1 MNIIKINYI
10 TKIETLDPLFKNFFN
25 NIPYKIHHLYYEKK
39 IMEYI
44 QNTISNEIILFN
56 EKNIREANY
65 LLNKYLSNNL
75 SNNLNNNENINTWNI
90 CITKNNFMFD
100 FPFTLGSIIFLP
112 ISYIISC
119 DKESKNNEY
128 ITTLIHEKIHIY
140 QRYNL
145 NIWNKYIEKYS
156 NWKKININY
165 LLNSDN
171 IIYNPDTL
179 YINNQY
185 LYIIDNILYFG
196 YLNKEL
202 KTEWINIDNK
212 EIITN
217 KLLPE
222 YEHPFEELAYKISND
237 LINKKI

>member
-10 TKIETLDPLFKNFFN
+10 TKIEILNPLFNNFFK
-25 NIPYKIHHLYYEKK
+25 NIPINIHHLYYENDIIDK
-39 IMEYI
+39 YI

-56 EKNIREANY
+56 EKNIKESNY
-65 LLNKYLSNNL
+65 LLNKYLSTDL
-75 SNNLNNNENINTWNI
+75 YNNNNNINTWNI

-100 FPFTLGSIIFLP
+100 FPFTLGNIIFLP
-112 ISYIISC
+112 ISYIIFC

-128 ITTLIHEKIHIY
+128 ITTLMHEKIHIY

-145 NIWNKYIEKYS
+145 NIWNNYIERHSK
-156 NWKKININY
+156 WKKININY
-165 LLNSDN
+165 LLNFDN
-171 IIYNPDTL
+171 ILYNPDTL

-185 LYIIDNILYFG
+185 LYTIDNVLYFG
-196 YLNKEL
+196 YLNTEL
-202 KTEWINIDNK
+202 KPEWINMHTK

-217 KLLPE
+217 SLLPE
-222 YEHPFEELAYKISND
+222 YEHPFEELAYKISKD